1 MKNTAFETSGFE
13 TMTNEE
19 LVSLIQNGADGFT
32 ADKAYGQLFRNLRP
46 VILGEA
52 KMYQGK
58 MVTYDTDDFLQ
69 EGFILIWK
77 TMKTFKGGN
86 YKSYFISAMRFRLCS
101 IYEKYITKNAIC
113 IAESED
119 YRGYGYTVQT
129 LVESDKAKEYREKK
143 NARQRRY
150 LAKKKAEREA
160 AAKAERE
167 ALGLPEPEPKK
178 ELTPEEKDAER
189 KRKMREY
196 YHAHREEL
204 NEKRRANALRYYH
217 KNKEEIN
224 RKKREKR
231 MAEKAERAMA

>member
-1 MKNTAFETSGFE
+1 MKNTALETSGYE
-13 TMTNEE
+13 TTTNEE

-32 ADKAYGQLFRNLRP
+32 ADKAYGQLFKNLRP

-129 LVESDKAKEYREKK
+129 LVESDKAKKYRKKK

-150 LAKKKAEREA
+150 IAKKKAEREA

-178 ELTPEEKDAER
+178 PLTKEERTAKQVAYQKAYYAAHPDKLEERRAKAREYERR
-189 KRKMREY
+189 KRE
-196 YHAHREEL
+196 A
-204 NEKRRANALRYYH
+204 
-217 KNKEEIN
+217 
-224 RKKREKR
+224 KK
-231 MAEKAERAMA
+231 AEKMAAAAESKA